1 MWCVQYYICHPQT
14 SVTRIDRFD
23 HPDETLPT
31 GGAIPPQPDI
41 AGTAPGLPSAP
52 KKDIV
57 NELCP
62 YFQWMPVGND
72 CTLQVLTGADRSNP
86 RGRIVIQVNKTQ
98 ISGLGTTKMK
108 AIITSPDSFTYPWNQ
123 RS

>member
-72 CTLQVLTGADRSNP
+72 CTLQVLTGAAV
-86 RGRIVIQVNKTQ
+86 VI
-98 ISGLGTTKMK
+98 LGGALLFRLIKPK
-108 AIITSPDSFTYPWNQ
+108 SADWALPK
-123 RS
+123 